1 LAKVYRKIPDFSF
14 NCPAEEGV
22 KKILQLGEEE
32 IPPCKKQCCNS
43 QILLTFIEFAYAFDY
58 VRNLLQSY
66 PDILNDIL
74 NSSNDPYCIFLSD
87 EKRCLV
93 YDARPYACRC
103 FHRSDLKKPDKC
115 EVNHLNKVAKNIDRL
130 NRAIKQQ
137 ATETVELL
145 DLKTKENVGTKEMI
159 LNYSSPQ
166 VQATFEGWLALLGKV
181 LEEKN
186 ECS

>member
-1 LAKVYRKIPDFSF
+1 MPDLSLS
-14 NCPAEEGV
+14 CPAEEGT

-32 IPPCKKQCCNS
+32 IPPCKKHCCNS

-74 NSSNDPYCIFLSD
+74 NSSNEPYCIFLSD

-93 YDARPYACRC
+93 YEARPYACRC
-103 FHRSDLKKPDKC
+103 FHRTDLKNPDKC
-115 EVNHLNKVAKNIDRL
+115 EVKHLNKTAKNIDRL
-130 NRAIKQQ
+130 NRAVKQQ
-137 ATETVELL
+137 TKEVVNLL
-145 DLKTKENVGTKEMI
+145 DKGTKKKIGTKEMI

-166 VQATFEGWLALLGKV
+166 VQATFEGWIALLGKV
-181 LEEKN
+181 IEEQK